1 MDKTVYTVK
10 VGEATPAAGG
20 RPAAGP
26 VYRSIYAKDGL
37 MRLPQEIHSP
47 WDFFSGAVK
56 KYPKNR
62 MLGGRQVSEGKAG
75 DYVWQTYEQVY
86 QKVIQIGAAIRGFGV
101 KPGAHC
107 AIYGSNCPEWV
118 MAMQACNSQ
127 GICYVPLY
135 DTLGQNAVEFIL
147 DHAEISIAFM
157 QESKIKS
164 IVAVLPKC
172 TAHIKAI
179 VSFGDVTIELK
190 REVEQLGVSCFSW
203 EEFSTMVS
211 GEDIQ
216 ELPKKQKDDI
226 CTIMY
231 TSGTTGEP
239 KGVIITNRAIVAGVT
254 TTEHLLQL
262 TDKVVDE
269 YDSYFSYLPLAH
281 IFDQV
286 IGNYCISKGA
296 SIGFWQGD
304 IRYLMEDVQVMK
316 PTIFC
321 GVPRVY
327 DRIYTG
333 INQKIQSGGLIAK
346 HLFQYAYN
354 YKLGNLMNG
363 FKQHE
368 ASPFFD
374 KIVFSKIK
382 EGLGGR
388 IRLMLS
394 GAAPLPRHIEEFMR
408 VTSCSVL
415 AQGYGLTES
424 CSGCFTSIANV
435 ISMIGTVGPPVTAV
449 EARLE
454 SVPEMGYDA
463 LSSAPRGEICLRG
476 HTLFSGYYKRPDLT
490 EEVFSDGWFHTGDIG
505 EWQPDGTMK
514 IIDRKKNIFKLSQ
527 GEYVAVEV
535 LESAYAQSQ
544 LAASV
549 WVYGNSFESFLVAV
563 VVPEK
568 QAIEDWAA
576 LNGKS
581 GDYAELCNDPKA
593 RRYIQDE
600 LNQTG
605 KKLGLRGF
613 EMLRAVHLE
622 PVPFSIDKDLIT
634 PTFKLKRPQLLK
646 HYKDRVDQLYKDA
659 KMGTAQ

>member
-1 MDKTVYTVK
+1 MEKTVYTVK

-62 MLGGRQVSEGKAG
+62 MLGRRQVSEGK
-75 DYVWQTYEQVY
+75 
-86 QKVIQIGAAIRGFGV
+86 KVIQIGAAIRGFGV

-157 QESKIKS
+157 QESKMKS

-203 EEFSTMVS
+203 EEFSTM
-211 GEDIQ
+211 GEETK

-304 IRYLMEDVQVMK
+304 IRYLMEDVQLMK

-490 EEVFSDGWFHTGDIG
+490 EEVYSDGWFHTGDIG

-535 LESAYAQSQ
+535 LESAYTQSQ
-544 LAASV
+544 LVASV

-581 GDYAELCNDPKA
+581 GDYAELCSDPKA

-646 HYKDRVDQLYKDA
+646 YYKDRVDQLYKDA
-659 KMGTAQ
+659 KMGAAQ

>member
-1 MDKTVYTVK
+1 MEVWILNTVFLCTSACCIDLISCNA
-10 VGEATPAAGG
+10 GE
-20 RPAAGP
+20 
-26 VYRSIYAKDGL
+26 
-37 MRLPQEIHSP
+37 
-47 WDFFSGAVK
+47 
-56 KYPKNR
+56 
-62 MLGGRQVSEGKAG
+62 
-75 DYVWQTYEQVY
+75 
-86 QKVIQIGAAIRGFGV
+86 
-101 KPGAHC
+101 
-107 AIYGSNCPEWV
+107 
-118 MAMQACNSQ
+118 
-127 GICYVPLY
+127 
-135 DTLGQNAVEFIL
+135 NAVEFIL
-147 DHAEISIAFM
+147 DHAEISIAFI

-164 IVAVLPKC
+164 ILAVLPKC
-172 TAHIKAI
+172 TSHLKAI
-179 VSFGDVTIELK
+179 VSFGDVTNEQK
-190 REVEQLGVSCFSW
+190 REVEQFGVSCFSW
-203 EEFSTMVS
+203 EEFTTM
-211 GEDIQ
+211 GEEIH

-239 KGVIITNRAIVAGVT
+239 KGVIITNRAIIAGVT
-254 TTEHLLQL
+254 TTEHLLEL
-262 TDKVVDE
+262 TDKVVDG

-286 IGNYCISKGA
+286 IECYCISKGA

-354 YKLGNLMNG
+354 YKLVNLMKG

-394 GAAPLPRHIEEFMR
+394 GAAPLPRHVEEFMR
-408 VTSCSVL
+408 VTGCSVL

-424 CSGCFTSIANV
+424 CAGCFTSIANV
-435 ISMIGTVGPPVTAV
+435 FSMIGTVGPPVTAI

-463 LSSAPRGEICLRG
+463 LSNAPRGEICLRG
-476 HTLFSGYYKRPDLT
+476 HTMFSGYYKRPDLT

-535 LESAYAQSQ
+535 VESTYVQSP
-544 LAASV
+544 LVASV

-563 VVPEK
+563 VVPETK
-568 QAIEDWAA
+568 AIEDWAA
-576 LNGKS
+576 LNGKP
-581 GDYAELCNDPKA
+581 GDFTEVCNDPKA
-593 RRYIQDE
+593 KRYIQDE
-600 LNQTG
+600 LNKTG

-613 EMLRAVHLE
+613 EMLKTIHLE

-646 HYKDRVDQLYKDA
+646 YYKDRVDQLYKDA